1 MAVLHMLDT
10 LLDPDN
16 DLDMDF
22 DEDGDEMLEL
32 LILLSWSVI

>member
-1 MAVLHMLDT
+1 MLDT
-10 LLDPDN
+10 LLDRDN

>member
-1 MAVLHMLDT
+1 MAVLHMLDA

-22 DEDGDEMLEL
+22 DEDGDGMLGL
-32 LILLSWSVI
+32 LILLRWSVI